1 MIGWLCAI
9 VLGRDRTKYFSFMK
23 IIYVFY
29 GGGCL
34 LGGGGYFNK
43 LWNTLSVLIS
53 VGVWCKY
60 YVNRL
65 CGVSILFCDVS
76 GVGFI

>member
-1 MIGWLCAI
+1 MC
-9 VLGRDRTKYFSFMK
+9 FMVEDV
-23 IIYVFY
+23 YW
-29 GGGCL
+29 
-34 LGGGGYFNK
+34 GGGYFNK
-43 LWNTLSVLIS
+43 LWNTFSVLIS